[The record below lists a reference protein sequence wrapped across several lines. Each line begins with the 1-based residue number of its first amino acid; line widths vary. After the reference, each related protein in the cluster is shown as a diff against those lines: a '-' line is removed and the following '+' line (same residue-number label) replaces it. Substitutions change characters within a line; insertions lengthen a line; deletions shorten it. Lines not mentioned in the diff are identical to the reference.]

1 MNLSEQINADFL
13 AAMKNKQVEI
23 KSTLG
28 MIKSAIT
35 LKEKELIKK
44 LTDNEIIEVINSY
57 NKKLFQTIEAKEKA
71 NLDISAEKN
80 ELEITN
86 KYLPIQLSSEK
97 IEEIINNILK
107 EISVEEL
114 KIKNK
119 IIGTI
124 MKYFKENHNGL
135 YNNNNLKQIIDKK
148 LN

>member
-35 LKEKELIKK
+35 LKETELIKK

-86 KYLPIQLSSEK
+86 K
-97 IEEIINNILK
+97 
-107 EISVEEL
+107 
-114 KIKNK
+114 
-119 IIGTI
+119 
-124 MKYFKENHNGL
+124 
-135 YNNNNLKQIIDKK
+135 
-148 LN
+148 

>member
-44 LTDNEIIEVINSY
+44 LTDNEIIEV
-57 NKKLFQTIEAKEKA
+57 
-71 NLDISAEKN
+71 
-80 ELEITN
+80 TN